1 MTRVQDLNFEFC
13 FITSYQQFLYFCIKF
28 QTKPLLAEKES
39 LFHSSFRWVRVKERQ
54 IIAALYFL
62 NDYNIS

>member
-1 MTRVQDLNFEFC
+1 MDLNFVLLLV
-13 FITSYQQFLYFCIKF
+13 IYSFCIKF

-54 IIAALYFL
+54 IITALYFL
-62 NDYNIS
+62 NDYYIS